1 MQKLAARQV
10 AALDPYKFMALIGKR
25 VVHPGGRASTA
36 ALLGRAGIT
45 PTSRVVDVGCAEEGF
60 AHSLAIMGRVAVRP
74 AHVRKMAWLMPR
86 MARAV
91 PYRGYILVAGH
102 KPAEIG

>member
-1 MQKLAARQV
+1 MQKLAAREV
-10 AALDPYKFMALIGKR
+10 AALDPYKFMASIGKR
-25 VVHPGGRASTA
+25 VIHPGGRDSTA

-45 PTSRVVDVGCAEEGF
+45 PTSRVLDLGCADEGF

-74 AHVRKMAWLMPR
+74 GHVRKMAWLMPR
-86 MARAV
+86 MVKAV
-91 PYRGYILVAGH
+91 SYLGYILVAGH